1 MMWTRSKNRQG
12 GKGWRVLR
20 LAAVAV
26 LGAIVVFPAGASAN
40 QLGEN
45 DAAAPV
51 VFEGNVIDLTSD
63 WGDAEACLVWRDVG
77 VAECFRNE
85 AGMDTRIAELER
97 QLELQG
103 GGAARTSQC
112 SGYLRLYDGSYHTG
126 QVLYMR
132 DRLQWINLSAYGFS
146 NRTSSFKIG
155 ACSSYLADYD
165 WGGGSWYSTSA
176 TQAWDV
182 VYVMASGWSNRV
194 SSVYIR

>member
-1 MMWTRSKNRQG
+1 MDQQDSEV
-12 GKGWRVLR
+12 WRVIR
-20 LAAVAV
+20 LAAVVA
-26 LGAIVVFPAGASAN
+26 LGVIVAFPAGASAG
-40 QLGEN
+40 QLAES
-45 DAAAPV
+45 ARAVPV
-51 VFEGNVIDLTSD
+51 VFEGEPIDLSAD

-85 AGMDTRIAELER
+85 AEMDAKIAELEK

-103 GGAARTSQC
+103 AGAARTSQC

-132 DRLQWINLSAYGFS
+132 DRLQWINLSGFGFS
-146 NRTSSFKIG
+146 NRASSFKIG
-155 ACSSYLADYD
+155 PCSSYLADYN
-165 WGGGSWYSTSA
+165 WGGGSWYSTKA

-182 VYVMASGWSNRV
+182 VSVMASGWNNRV